1 MSTKKKKSQADWLIG
16 TWRYDEAVRPLLF
29 TIDKTARGF
38 RIQAV
43 DESDGEE
50 LLVSKV
56 KWDGKVLSFETL
68 TPSNNWRTRNL
79 LKAISNSKAIH
90 ELTFWEEWDKIQDPD
105 PNEKRNT
112 QGSK

>member
-1 MSTKKKKSQADWLIG
+1 MGIMKKNSRIDWLIG

-50 LLVSKV
+50 ILVSKV

-68 TPSNNWRTRNL
+68 TPSNNWRTRNR
-79 LKAISNSKAIH
+79 LKVVSKTKAIH
-90 ELTFWEEWDKIQDPD
+90 ELTFWEDWEKIRSPKGVGQ
-105 PNEKRNT
+105 
-112 QGSK
+112 